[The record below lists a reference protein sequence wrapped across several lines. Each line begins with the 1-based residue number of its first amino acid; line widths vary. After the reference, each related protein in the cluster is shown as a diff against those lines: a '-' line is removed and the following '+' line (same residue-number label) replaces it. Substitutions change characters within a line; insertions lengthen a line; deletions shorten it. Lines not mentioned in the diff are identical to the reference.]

1 MRINDFDIYQ
11 NLLMEKSGLSLTQD
25 KSYLLDSRLTPVSKK
40 WGFPSLDAMTMAL
53 QGVPDP
59 NLVKDVIESMT
70 TNETSFFR
78 DTRPFDAFRDHV
90 LPALLEKRAIQKRIR
105 IWCAASSTGQEPYS
119 LAMLIKEQDAKLAGW
134 HFEIIGTD
142 ISTEVIEKAQ
152 KAEYT
157 QFEVQRGLPIQML
170 LKYFEQNNEKWALK
184 PEIKNMV
191 KYRYF
196 NLLDPLTPLGKF
208 DIIFCRNV
216 LIYFDKPTK
225 KAVLEKMYDLL
236 PPDGFLFL
244 GGSET
249 VLGITESYTL
259 APDLRGIYSK
269 NETAPARVGKA
280 LAT

>member
-1 MRINDFDIYQ
+1 
-11 NLLMEKSGLSLTQD
+11 
-25 KSYLLDSRLTPVSKK
+25 
-40 WGFPSLDAMTMAL
+40 
-53 QGVPDP
+53 
-59 NLVKDVIESMT
+59 
-70 TNETSFFR
+70 
-78 DTRPFDAFRDHV
+78 
-90 LPALLEKRAIQKRIR
+90 
-105 IWCAASSTGQEPYS
+105 
-119 LAMLIKEQDAKLAGW
+119 
-134 HFEIIGTD
+134 
-142 ISTEVIEKAQ
+142 
-152 KAEYT
+152 
-157 QFEVQRGLPIQML
+157 
-170 LKYFEQNNEKWALK
+170 
-184 PEIKNMV
+184 MV

>member
-1 MRINDFDIYQ
+1 
-11 NLLMEKSGLSLTQD
+11 MEKSGLSLTQD

-170 LKYFEQNNEKWALK
+170 VKYFEQKNEKWALK